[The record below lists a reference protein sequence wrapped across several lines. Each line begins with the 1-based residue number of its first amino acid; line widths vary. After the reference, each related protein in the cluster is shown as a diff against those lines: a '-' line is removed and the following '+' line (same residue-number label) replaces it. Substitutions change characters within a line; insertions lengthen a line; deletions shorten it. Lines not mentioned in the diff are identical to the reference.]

1 MLVRLLL
8 CLSALPLTALSVFAD
23 DPAALLPPDRPLPQ
37 VVDRYIDATLKAANV
52 KAAPSADDAEL
63 LRRLTLDLAGR
74 LPTAAEQAEYA
85 ASTDPDKKVKL
96 VDRLLASPGFL
107 RHQAQELYTLLQPE
121 TDRRRGGPTGLRD
134 YLQRAVAEN
143 RPWDRV
149 FRELMLPDDA
159 DPKTKGAGDYLRTR
173 LKDLNKL
180 TIDVSTAFFGV
191 NISCAQCHDHPLV
204 HDWKQDHFYGFK
216 SFFART
222 FEKGGL
228 IAEYEAG
235 RVKYVPNKGKEKVAP
250 VMFLTGK
257 TIAAPNLRE
266 PTAQEKK
273 QAQDRINRA
282 KKAKKT
288 PELPPVSLRAK
299 LVETAL
305 EPGQREFFARSA
317 VNRAWA
323 RLFGRGFVAPLDQM
337 HSENPPSHPALLAWL
352 ARDFAGHGYDLRRLT
367 RGLVLSNA
375 YARASRW
382 DGSETPP
389 EKLFAVA
396 QVRPLTPTQ
405 MAAALKIASADPQ
418 GLPTDRS
425 QLEKRLDALE
435 KSAAG
440 LVKYFPQPGEH
451 FQVGASE
458 ALLFANNEAL
468 QRDLFE
474 GSGTLVSRL
483 KQIADPTQRAELA
496 VRTVLC
502 RPARPDELRTL
513 SEYLRQRADRADA
526 ANRQIVW
533 ALLTSAEFRFNH

>member
-1 MLVRLLL
+1 MPRLLL
-8 CLSALPLTALSVFAD
+8 CLTAFVLTSLSVQAD
-23 DPAALLPPDRPLPQ
+23 EPASLLPADRPLPEII
-37 VVDRYIDATLKAANV
+37 DHYIDAALKTANV
-52 KAAPSADDAEL
+52 KAAPPADDAEL

-74 LPTAAEQAEYA
+74 LPTAAEAAEYA
-85 ASTDPDKKVKL
+85 ANTDPDKKIKL
-96 VDRLLASPGFL
+96 VDRLIASSGFQ
-107 RHQAQELYTLLQPE
+107 RHQTQELYTLLQPE
-121 TDRRRGGPTGLRD
+121 QGGRRGGTAGLRD
-134 YLQRAVAEN
+134 YVKRAVAEN

-159 DPKTKGAGDYLRTR
+159 DAKTKGSGDYLRTR

-180 TIDVSTAFFGV
+180 TIDVSTTFFGV

-204 HDWKQDHFYGFK
+204 HDWKQDHFYGLK

-222 FEKGGL
+222 FENSGL
-228 IAEYEAG
+228 IAEHEAG

-273 QAQDRINRA
+273 KTQERINRA
-282 KKAKKT
+282 KKAKKA
-288 PELPPVSLRAK
+288 PELPAMSLRAK

-305 EPGQREFFARSA
+305 EPGQRDFFARAA
-317 VNRAWA
+317 VNRTWA

-352 ARDFAGHGYDLRRLT
+352 ARDLTGHGYDLRRLT
-367 RGLVLSNA
+367 RGLVLSRA

-382 DGSETPP
+382 EGSEAPP

-396 QVRPLTPTQ
+396 QVRALTPAQ
-405 MAAALKIASADPQ
+405 MAAALKIATTDPQ
-418 GLPTDRS
+418 ALPTEKV
-425 QLEKRLDALE
+425 QLEKRLEALE
-435 KSAAG
+435 NSAAG
-440 LVKYFPQPGEH
+440 LAKHFPQPGDH
-451 FQVGASE
+451 FQIGASE

-468 QRDLFE
+468 QRELFE
-474 GSGTLVSRL
+474 GSSTLVNRL
-483 KQIADPTQRAELA
+483 KGIADPAQRADLA
-496 VRTVLC
+496 VRVVLC
-502 RPARPDELRTL
+502 RPARPDELRSLT
-513 SEYLRQRADRADA
+513 EYLRQRADRADA
-526 ANRQIVW
+526 ANRQVVW